1 VAAVLSLEAGMVLTT
16 GAAGVLLAA
25 GAGSLVEGVFTVPA
39 PDPIPALPLPLPV
52 FSLFPVPVPEATGA
66 D

>member
-1 VAAVLSLEAGMVLTT
+1 MVLTT